1 MRKLYIENFG
11 PIGKLDIELGDFTIL
26 VGPQA
31 SGKTI
36 ALETLKLVIDNGSII
51 DKLNKN
57 NYITSRVNNVL
68 NLYYGKGSAA
78 MWRDNTHIKVDD
90 VDFTTNHLS
99 PIVGRENSQESI
111 FYIPAQR
118 VTSVAEGAGK
128 SFGSFGFGTPYVN
141 RQFGDT
147 VQRFIQNGIGQQ
159 TVLFPMKTRLKSQM
173 RRRFNSSIYHGAKVV
188 LDEEELTKQMV
199 LNVGGSKL
207 PVTVWSAGQREF
219 TPLLLGFYCLTGA
232 PQNVLRNDLYKTVI
246 IEEPEMGLHPMAII
260 DVLMQ
265 ILELM
270 QGEKGVNGPRR
281 GYQVIV
287 STHSS
292 LFLDFVWAFDIIKK
306 CPDSAIKYAA
316 LYELLGVGDDSSMM
330 RMLEG
335 DFDKKI
341 KTYYLGKEKGE
352 EGSTATDISE
362 LDVWSD
368 DSVMSEWGGM
378 TSFAS
383 KATDILAK
391 YSLNTAF

>member
-1 MRKLYIENFG
+1 MKKLLIENFG
-11 PIGKLDIELGDFTIL
+11 PIGKADIELGDLTIL

-36 ALETLKLVIDNGSII
+36 ALETLKLVMDNGSII
-51 DKLNKN
+51 DKLNKS

-68 NLYYGKGSAA
+68 NLYYGKGSAV
-78 MWRDNTHIKVDD
+78 MWKEKTHIEVDG
-90 VDFTTNHLS
+90 VVFGKERLS
-99 PIVGRENSQESI
+99 PTMGKDGSQESI

-128 SFGSFGFGTPYVN
+128 SFGLFGFGTPYVN

-173 RRRFNSSIYHGAKVV
+173 RRRFNNSIYHGAKVE
-188 LDEEELTKQMV
+188 LDEENLTKQMV
-199 LNVGGSKL
+199 LNVEGSKL

-246 IEEPEMGLHPMAII
+246 IEEPEMGLHPKAII
-260 DVLMQ
+260 DVLLQ
-265 ILELM
+265 ILELI
-270 QGEKGVNGPRR
+270 QGEKGKNGPRR
-281 GYQVIV
+281 GYQVIM

-292 LFLDFVWAFDIIKK
+292 LFLDFAWAFDIISK
-306 CPDSAIKYAA
+306 CHDDQIRNTA
-316 LYELLGVGDDSSMM
+316 LYDLLGVGDDIPMM

-335 DFDKKI
+335 VFDKKI
-341 KTYYLGKEKGE
+341 KTYYLGKMKDE
-352 EGSTATDISE
+352 EGSISQDISA
-362 LDVWSD
+362 LDVWD
-368 DSVMSEWGGM
+368 DNPVMSEWGGM
-378 TSFAS
+378 TTFAS
-383 KATDILAK
+383 IASDIVAK
-391 YSLNTAF
+391 YSLNDN